1 MPNLVP
7 LTHPDSTKRLKVPAD
22 MVPMYASQGWSE
34 PPKSSADRAS
44 GKSGTAPRTTTKKE
58 EA

>member
-1 MPNLVP
+1 MK
-7 LTHPDSTKRLKVPAD
+7 LTHPKTTVVVDVSPDHAD
-22 MVPMYASQGWSE
+22 IYLSQGWVE
-34 PPKSSADRAS
+34 KPAEKKTPTARAS